1 VSVLRTASR
10 LQLQAVLSLASATA
24 AASLAGPVHARKTW
38 VGCASLAVYQLLVPC
53 SCCSR
58 YVLMQYV
65 CPAFLCRPLEGVRE
79 WLDTLGRFNVPCA
92 LVSALDRSTVQAAL
106 ARMTLH
112 DHFQTMVTAEDEL
125 ETISQRLLTASVKLG
140 RAPNMCVY
148 FDSSPPGITAAH
160 NVTFK
165 AVAVQ
170 VRIVAVH
177 WREVRT
183 LAECSS
189 MQMNTSGAHS
199 WDRSQQMHCNH
210 GAGLATALRP
220 CLYCLP
226 DLLLQ
231 TLLLQPDS
239 PSCRL
244 RSVASFVFPC
254 IVRRASTAPT
264 S

>member
-1 VSVLRTASR
+1 MIPDPHYRGADSLADAVVM
-10 LQLQAVLSLASATA
+10 LQLV
-24 AASLAGPVHARKTW
+24 
-38 VGCASLAVYQLLVPC
+38 CAHAVYLFC
-53 SCCSR
+53 DFC
-58 YVLMQYV
+58 
-65 CPAFLCRPLEGVRE
+65 CRPLEGVRE

-170 VRIVAVH
+170 VRIAAVH
-177 WREVRT
+177 WCAVGT
-183 LAECSS
+183 LAAY
-189 MQMNTSGAHS
+189 N
-199 WDRSQQMHCNH
+199 
-210 GAGLATALRP
+210 
-220 CLYCLP
+220 
-226 DLLLQ
+226 
-231 TLLLQPDS
+231 
-239 PSCRL
+239 CRQ
-244 RSVASFVFPC
+244 
-254 IVRRASTAPT
+254 
-264 S
+264 